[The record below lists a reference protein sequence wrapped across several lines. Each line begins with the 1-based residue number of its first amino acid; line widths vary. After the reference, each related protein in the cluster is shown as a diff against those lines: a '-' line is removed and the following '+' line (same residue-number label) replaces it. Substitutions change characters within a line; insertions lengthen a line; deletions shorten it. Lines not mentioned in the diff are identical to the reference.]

1 MQTLTHRVDGDEC
14 VIHFPEE
21 PSDLEGFF
29 SFVSAHNVIAVD
41 TETSGLDIYSV
52 GHRLRL
58 IQFGSATEAW
68 VLRSDRFSAAAR
80 RGLAEARALV
90 MHNASFDMQVIDRHL
105 GVSVEA
111 LSVKTFDTKILA
123 HLLDPRAKP
132 EGGTGHGLKDLST
145 IYVDPEASDGAK
157 ELTEVFRREYK
168 ATKDT
173 GWALIAIDHPVFVRY
188 AGLDVLLASRLFSAL
203 SPTVRDL
210 GLDDLSRFEHHLQ
223 AVLALMQRRGIRVD
237 VPYTETLS
245 QQLTEESDRFRQVAA
260 RYGVPNVNS
269 TSQVAAALTGMGE
282 ELLEFT
288 PSGGPKVDKGVL
300 LPLADLG
307 MGWDRLGLR
316 EPNPLA
322 DAVLRAKRAEKW
334 DESYAKAFLQLRDSA
349 DRLHPMINSLQARTA
364 RMSVSRPPLQQ
375 LPSSD
380 WRVRRA
386 LIADHGQVL
395 VACDYEQIEMRVLAA
410 LAKEATMLEAIG
422 SGVDLHDFTATS
434 IWGPDFTKAQ
444 RKLAKGVGFGK
455 VYGGGAETLSRQTG
469 TDIDAVRE
477 AISAYDRTFP
487 GIRRYSRGLQ
497 LAAEFGRRE
506 VVTPSG
512 RHLPLDRD
520 RLYAAT
526 NYVVQSTARDVL
538 AQAII
543 ALHEAGLSEF
553 LLLVVHDELIAQ
565 APRADAQEV
574 MHAIKSTMEMDF
586 FGVHLASDGE
596 VYGRSWGHGY
606 GYKEASP

>member
-21 PSDLEGFF
+21 PSDLDGFF
-29 SFVSAHNVIAVD
+29 DFVAAASVVAVD

-58 IQFGSATEAW
+58 IQFGTATCAW
-68 VLRSDRFSAAAR
+68 VLRSDLFATAAR
-80 RGLAEARALV
+80 KALTDARALV
-90 MHNASFDMQVIDRHL
+90 MHNASYDMQVIDRHL

-111 LSVKTFDTKILA
+111 MSVKTFDTKILA
-123 HLLDPRAKP
+123 HLLDPRAKS

-145 IYVDPEASDGAK
+145 IYVDPDASDGSK

-168 ATKDT
+168 ATKET
-173 GWALIAIDHPVFVRY
+173 GWAQIDIDHPTFVRY
-188 AGLDVLLASRLFSAL
+188 AGLDVLLASRLFAAL
-203 SPTVRDL
+203 APTVREL

-223 AVLALMQRRGIRVD
+223 AILATLQRRGMRVD
-237 VPYTETLS
+237 VAYTEALS
-245 QQLTEESDRFRQVAA
+245 QELREEAEHFRASAA
-260 RYGVPNVNS
+260 QFGVTNVNS

-282 ELLEFT
+282 ALDETT
-288 PSGGPKVDKGVL
+288 PSGAAKVDKGVL
-300 LPLADLG
+300 LPMADLD
-307 MGWDRLGLR
+307 MAWQRVGLR
-316 EPNPLA
+316 QPNPLA

-334 DESYAKAFLQLRDSA
+334 DESYAKAFLQLRDSG

-364 RMSVSRPPLQQ
+364 RMSISRPPLQQ

-386 LIADHGQVL
+386 LVSDPGQVL

-410 LAKEATMLEAIG
+410 LAKEQTMLEAIA
-422 SGVDLHDFTATS
+422 SGVDLHDFTAS
-434 IWGPDFTKAQ
+434 RIWGEGFSKGQ

-455 VYGGGAETLSRQTG
+455 VYGGGADTLSRQTG
-469 TDIDAVRE
+469 TNIDLVRE

-487 GIRRYSRGLQ
+487 GIKKYSRGLQ
-497 LAAEFGRRE
+497 LAAEFGKRE

-538 AQAII
+538 AQAIVN
-543 ALHEAGLSEF
+543 LHDKGLTEH

-565 APRADAQEV
+565 APRASAQEV
-574 MHAIKSTMEMDF
+574 MEEIRSTMEMDF
-586 FGVHLASDGE
+586 FGVRLASDGA

-606 GYKEASP
+606 GFKEAA